1 MPTIPV
7 WFTQGG
13 LLMWPLLVC
22 SLLLVTVTLERLC
35 YWWRLTFR
43 FNTAAIDA
51 CLSLLARQQIVAAR
65 QEAEKSK
72 DPALL
77 MLNQAF
83 NSPTI
88 DTIPL
93 LLGNAANHQ
102 LSRMRRGQSVLDTII
117 TLAPMLG
124 ILGTVI
130 GIIQSF
136 QVLGG
141 SNIDD
146 PAAVIGGIAQALVTT
161 AAGLSVAVM
170 ALLPFNYFRSKVQ
183 EQALRLE
190 QVGSHVEALLTL
202 ENEPSEKPAQLK
214 AVSHEAG

>member
-7 WFTQGG
+7 WFAQGG
-13 LLMWPLLVC
+13 LLMWPLLIC

-35 YWWRLTFR
+35 YWWRLSFR
-43 FNTAAIDA
+43 FNSAAIDT

-72 DPALL
+72 DPALV

>member
-22 SLLLVTVTLERLC
+22 SLLLLTVTLERLC
-35 YWWRLTFR
+35 YWWRLRFR
-43 FNTAAIDA
+43 FNTTGIDA
-51 CLSLLARQQIVAAR
+51 CLSLLARHQIVAAR

-72 DPALL
+72 DPALM

-136 QVLGG
+136 EVLGG